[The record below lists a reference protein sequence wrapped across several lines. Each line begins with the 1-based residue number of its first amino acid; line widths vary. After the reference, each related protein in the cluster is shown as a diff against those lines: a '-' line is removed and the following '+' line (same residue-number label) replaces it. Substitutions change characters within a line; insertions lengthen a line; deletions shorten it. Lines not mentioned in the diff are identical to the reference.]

1 MNIRR
6 YFLLLFVLNLL
17 VVSAQRIKT
26 VETEY
31 TYCAPPNLS
40 PIEAKNEAIS
50 RAKTEAIAKAFGF
63 IVTSNNF
70 LGMDN
75 VDGQSHTSFSTLS
88 ESEVKGEWLR
98 DLEAPNVVKMT
109 PMEDMTFCLTVH
121 VRGEAREIVS
131 SSVDYKVIMLR
142 NGEEDVFESDEF
154 KEGDRF
160 FMSFSAPV
168 DGYLA
173 VYMLDDNGSA
183 WRLLPYANSNDPSFK
198 IEHGREYVFFSELYG
213 GEEIEITCN
222 KEIEF
227 NHIYTLFS
235 PNKFTRPLDNGISP
249 KDNRLILPP
258 NLSLKQFQKWFVG
271 IRKHDKE
278 LTVNRKTIKITKQEQ

>member
-40 PIEAKNEAIS
+40 PLEARNEAIS
-50 RAKTEAIAKAFGF
+50 RSKTEAIAKTFGF

-70 LGMDN
+70 MGMDN
-75 VDGQSHTSFSTLS
+75 IDGQSHTSFSTLS

-98 DLEAPNVVKMT
+98 DLEAPKVVKMT
-109 PMEDMTFCLTVH
+109 PMEDMTLCITVH
-121 VRGEAREIVS
+121 VKGEAREIVS
-131 SSVDYKVIMLR
+131 SSVDCKAKMLR
-142 NGEEDVFESDEF
+142 NGVEDFFESDEF

-160 FMSFSAPV
+160 YMSFSSPV

-173 VYMLDDNGSA
+173 VYMLDDDGNA
-183 WRLLPYANSNDPSFK
+183 WRLLPYANSSDPSFR
-198 IEHGREYVFFSELYG
+198 IEHGREYVLFSERHG
-213 GEEIEITCN
+213 GEGIEVTCE

-235 PNKFTRPLDNGISP
+235 PNKFTRPLDNGIST
-249 KDNRLILPP
+249 KDNGLILPP
-258 NLSLKQFQKWFVG
+258 NLSLKDFQKWFVG

-278 LTVNRKTIKITKQEQ
+278 LTVNRKTIKITKHR